1 MEEDLRKIIDKIS
14 KVRKNKGY
22 SYDNMAIDMGLSP
35 SAYRKIEMVETKL
48 TVERLLQIAEVLDSP
63 LDSLFE
69 NNDKKNFNQE
79 NHDNE
84 TVNAYQGNSYPD
96 ISALTNKILSI
107 YEKQIE
113 ELKSEI
119 KDLKNLKNDKK

>member
-1 MEEDLRKIIDKIS
+1 
-14 KVRKNKGY
+14 
-22 SYDNMAIDMGLSP
+22 MAIDMGLSS
-35 SAYRKIEMVETKL
+35 SAYRKIEMGETKL

-96 ISALTNKILSI
+96 ISTLTNKILSI

-119 KDLKNLKNDKK
+119 KDLKNDNK